1 MTGVGISRN
10 PLQGPSLR
18 RTIVMMHRPDSSPF
32 NLGGL
37 ISGYAMPAGVLVQSQ
52 APLRAAVFQGA
63 GCC

>member
-1 MTGVGISRN
+1 MT
-10 PLQGPSLR
+10 
-18 RTIVMMHRPDSSPF
+18 HRPDSSPF